1 MNGFTYHNIFATKG
15 IEYLAIITFFIVLV
29 PFWMLLN
36 RKRKASNDLQS
47 TTDPNEIQK
56 HPNGLVFSRQH
67 TWAFLHKSGFARIGL
82 NAMLI
87 KLLGSF
93 EIMYHKEAG
102 ETVTKGEQIASLL
115 VGDHKLSI
123 HAPITGKILKTNIL
137 VQNSSDIV
145 QLNPYE
151 KGWLVEVE
159 PYSWI
164 TEISN
169 FTMADEA
176 HLWVKSEWSKFKDF
190 VTFHSYNSLEPSMLR
205 VMQDGGELAENP
217 LKEMPESV
225 WNEFQKEFLQPNPN
239 S

>member
-29 PFWMLLN
+29 PFWVLLN
-36 RKRKASNDLQS
+36 RKRKSSFANQTASDS
-47 TTDPNEIQK
+47 DEIQK
-56 HPNGLVFSRQH
+56 HPNGVVFSRQH
-67 TWAFLHKSGFARIGL
+67 TWAFLHKSGYARIGI

-93 EIMYHKEAG
+93 EILYQKEAG
-102 ETVTKGEQIASLL
+102 DTVTKGEQIASLK
-115 VGDHKLSI
+115 VADHELSI
-123 HAPITGKILKTNIL
+123 YAPISGKILKTNGL
-137 VQNSSDIV
+137 VQSSSDIM
-145 QLNPYE
+145 QLNPYQ
-151 KGWLVEVE
+151 KGWLIEVE
-159 PYSWI
+159 PSSWI

-176 HLWVKSEWSKFKDF
+176 HLWVKSEWAKFKDF

-217 LKEMPESV
+217 LNEMPESV
-225 WNEFQKEFLQPNPN
+225 WNAFQKEFLQPNSN